1 MEFFLTAIW
10 GGGFVISILYVDD
23 ELQLLEMA
31 KEYLERSGEFSVHT
45 TTSVKSAIEL
55 LGSCRYDAILSDYQL
70 AGPTGIDLLRHIR
83 TTDDRIPFL
92 LFTGRGRE
100 EVVIEALNCGADF
113 YIEKGTD
120 VVTQFLQLEHEIREA
135 VRRREAEEAQ
145 KRMEAMLH
153 ITNAAVRSAQ
163 NPLLITDLEGNLI
176 FVNPAFLDTFSYT
189 DDHEI
194 LGKPVTDF
202 FASPSVAGAVVDMLV
217 RNKAWSGEVL
227 ARKNGGGT
235 FEARVVA
242 NEISDEPGNVLGY
255 VASCTDLTEQNR
267 AYSRLE
273 EYNCLLKQAS
283 TAATDLAEYP
293 SDANIY
299 ECIAES
305 LKNLVPDGSVVFVS
319 SVSRKP
325 GETVI
330 CLEAFHG
337 VSSREAIE
345 SIIGRPLKG
354 LAMPVNEEQLGSLSR
369 GSFHWI
375 DGGVRDITFGLLPP
389 GPCRELEAILPGGG
403 FLGAGFAWKGLVKG
417 STAILLPVNS
427 TFAHLDI
434 LDLFIR
440 QAAAVLQRREA
451 EAALLER

>member
-1 MEFFLTAIW
+1 M
-10 GGGFVISILYVDD
+10 ISVLYVDD

-31 KEYLERSGEFSVHT
+31 KDYLERSGEFSVHT
-45 TTSVKSAIEL
+45 TTSVKNAIEL
-55 LGSCRYDAILSDYQL
+55 LGSYNYDAILSDYQL

-83 TTDDRIPFL
+83 RTDDRIPFL

-120 VVTQFLQLEHEIREA
+120 VVTQFLQIEHEIREA
-135 VRRREAEEAQ
+135 VRRRAAEDAQ
-145 KRMEAMLH
+145 KKMEAMLR

-163 NPLLITDLEGNLI
+163 NPILITDLGGNLI
-176 FVNPAFLDTFSYT
+176 FVNPAYLDTFSYA
-189 DDHEI
+189 DDHEV
-194 LGKPVTDF
+194 LGRPVTDF
-202 FASPSVAGAVVDMLV
+202 FASQAVANAVVEELV
-217 RNKAWSGEVL
+217 RNKAFSGEIV
-227 ARKNGGGT
+227 ARKNGGET
-235 FEARVVA
+235 FDARVVA
-242 NEISDEPGNVLGY
+242 NEISSDNGKITGY
-255 VASCTDLTEQNR
+255 VASCTDLTEQKQ
-267 AYSRLE
+267 AYFRLE
-273 EYNCLLKQAS
+273 ESNGLLKQAS
-283 TAATDLAEYP
+283 IAATDLAEYP
-293 SDANIY
+293 LEANIY

-330 CLEAFHG
+330 RLEAFHG

-375 DGGVRDITFGLLPP
+375 TGGVRDITFGLLPP
-389 GPCRELEAILPGGG
+389 GPCRALEAILPGGG
-403 FLGAGFAWKGLVKG
+403 FLGAGFAWKGQVKG
-417 STAILLPVNS
+417 STRVLLPENS
-427 TFAHLDI
+427 EFAYLDI

-451 EAALLER
+451 EAALLKK